1 MQVSAITM
9 NYYQAY
15 YNQKINSR
23 GNDST
28 DVSTLNLTS
37 QVQKN
42 DNQEKLFESINEW
55 KEFCHHQIEQG
66 KLDIFA

>member
-23 GNDST
+23 GNDNT
-28 DVSTLNLTS
+28 EFLNLKLTS

-42 DNQEKLFESINEW
+42 NNQEKLFESINEW

>member
-23 GNDST
+23 GNDNT
-28 DVSTLNLTS
+28 EFLNLNLTS

-42 DNQEKLFESINEW
+42 NNQEKLFESINEW